1 VAAVLR
7 LDAAIAAATGDR
19 FVLRRAATSGPSVL
33 GGVILDP
40 LPAQG
45 VSRRRQTPERVAA
58 LAAAAQVG
66 DHAAVEA
73 ARIELHGIVT
83 GAGDVAPDVRVAAAA
98 AALDAVRAHHAAR
111 PGDDGPTLAAVRSAA
126 SRALRRQATTSVA
139 DASARASMLVDE
151 LVSEGRLVRDG
162 DRVRA
167 PDHEPAAADPE
178 VAAAMD
184 RLVAALD
191 VPAPPPLGE
200 AAAAAG
206 CPPAAIRELERNGR
220 IVVLDDDLGYA
231 MATYR
236 DLAAK
241 ALALAAREPLAPAAF
256 RDATGTTRRY
266 VVPILEDL
274 DRRGILRRTPA
285 GHVPGPR
292 APAGAR
298 GGT

>member
-1 VAAVLR
+1 M
-7 LDAAIAAATGDR
+7 
-19 FVLRRAATSGPSVL
+19 
-33 GGVILDP
+33 
-40 LPAQG
+40 
-45 VSRRRQTPERVAA
+45 
-58 LAAAAQVG
+58 
-66 DHAAVEA
+66 
-73 ARIELHGIVT
+73 
-83 GAGDVAPDVRVAAAA
+83 APDVHVAASA
-98 AALDAVRAHHAAR
+98 AALEAVRAHHAAR
-111 PGDDGPTLAAVRSAA
+111 PEDAGPTLAAVRSAA
-126 SRALRRQATTSVA
+126 ARALRRQATVSAA
-139 DASARASMLVDE
+139 DAAARAAVLVDE

-167 PDHEPAAADPE
+167 PDHQPAAADPE

-184 RLVAALD
+184 RLVEALA
-191 VPAPPPLGE
+191 VLAPPPLRD

-220 IVVLDDDLGYA
+220 IVVLDEDLGYA
-231 MATYR
+231 MPTYR

-241 ALALAAREPLAPAAF
+241 ALALAAREPLTPAAF
-256 RDATGTTRRY
+256 RDATGTSRRY
-266 VVPILEDL
+266 VLAILEDL